1 VIDDHRL
8 LCSVYRSSKKEGM
21 YLYVRRG
28 TDLGTLPE
36 GLMKVFG
43 LPGHALDLLLTAE
56 KKLARADSTTV
67 MAHIRDQGFYLQ
79 MPPSEQEEP
88 LPLARKPGD
97 A

>member
-1 VIDDHRL
+1 MIDDHRL

-28 TDLGTLPE
+28 AELGTLPE

-43 LPGHALDLLLTAE
+43 LPGHALDLMLTAE
-56 KKLARADSTTV
+56 RKLARADSAVV
-67 MAHIRDQGFYLQ
+67 MAQIRDQGFYLQ
-79 MPPSEQEEP
+79 MPPAEQEQP
-88 LPLARKPGD
+88 LPLARKPND

>member
-28 TDLGTLPE
+28 ADLSTLPE

-56 KKLARADSTTV
+56 KKLARADSATV
-67 MAHIRDQGFYLQ
+67 MAQIRDQGFYLQ
-79 MPPSEQEEP
+79 MPPAEQEQP
-88 LPLARKPGD
+88 LPLARNPDD

>member
-28 TDLGTLPE
+28 TDLATLPE

-43 LPGHALDLLLTAE
+43 LPGHALDLLLSAE
-56 KKLARADSTTV
+56 KKLARADSATV
-67 MAHIRDQGFYLQ
+67 MAQIREQGFYLQ
-79 MPPSEQEEP
+79 MPPAEQEEP

>member
-1 VIDDHRL
+1 MIDDHRL

-28 TDLGTLPE
+28 ADLGTLPE

-43 LPGHALDLLLTAE
+43 LPGHALDLMLTAE
-56 KKLARADSTTV
+56 RKLARADSAVV
-67 MAHIRDQGFYLQ
+67 MAQIRDQGFYLQ
-79 MPPSEQEEP
+79 MPPAEQEQP
-88 LPLARKPGD
+88 LPLARKPND